1 MIYIIHNLELK
12 ALIRTIVAFIFFVS
26 YLFFRIFVDFEV
38 SIAVASSSNTGSKME
53 AEAT

>member
-1 MIYIIHNLELK
+1 MKNTAEIIRMIVVCIS
-12 ALIRTIVAFIFFVS
+12 FVS
-26 YLFFRIFVDFEV
+26 YLFFRLFVDFEV